1 MTPARSARLALAIL
15 LVPMLAWADEAPC
28 RRDGDNV
35 VCQRDGFD
43 KLVKKLIDEKARAD
57 VLDVKL
63 TAVNADL
70 AGLTASLTACESKLP
85 AVPPTPSATRVVV
98 PVVLGAIGAAIL
110 TGSMAIDLEASGRV
124 AGAIVGLAAVSV
136 GIVLAL
142 P

>member
-1 MTPARSARLALAIL
+1 MTALRVFVPLIL
-15 LVPMLAWADEAPC
+15 MTGVAWADESPC

-63 TAVNADL
+63 AEM
-70 AGLTASLTACESKLP
+70 TASRDDVTKAMAACEARP
-85 AVPPTPSATRVVV
+85 
-98 PVVLGAIGAAIL
+98 PVVLPPPVIPAWRTVTPVVLSAVGAAVL
-110 TGSMAIDLEASGRV
+110 TTGVAIDLGPTGRV
-124 AGAIVGLAAVSV
+124 TAAVVGLAAVGV
-136 GIVLAL
+136 GVVLAL